1 MYNLGGFDL
10 LAGGLIPIKTTDSTV
25 ALTGF
30 LDMPSR
36 LGKTFHDW
44 ADENGVEP
52 YVSASEIFFGGRD
65 LVLNGVVTG
74 NSQAECNSRVDA
86 IYAHIDGLTGL
97 AALVTDWATY
107 NVYVNAAIVGE
118 FMPDAGQVKGVKLTI
133 PMREP
138 VVAMSGTV
146 PTSTSSEFGID
157 GISFASLGGEFIE
170 LSGDRR
176 NRTAPKG
183 ETASAY
189 GKEPYLITKRV
200 AGELNFKIAIKQ
212 PTFALLLEKVA
223 NLTALFAAP
232 GLRNLTV
239 NNDKIRSFFV
249 KDGFKATRVYE
260 GQGFSF
266 ALLECVLTESGVPG
280 LFTDLIDV
288 LGDIITSNEGDVI
301 MVRI

>member
-10 LAGGLIPIKTTDSTV
+10 LAGGFIPIKTPDSTI

-36 LGKTFHDW
+36 LGKTSHDW

-65 LVLNGVVTG
+65 LTLNGVVTG
-74 NSQAECNSRVDA
+74 ADQFECNDKIAA
-86 IYAHIDGLTGL
+86 IYSHVDSLTGL
-97 AALVTDWATY
+97 APLATDWSSY

-118 FMPDAGQVKGVKLTI
+118 FLPDAGPIKGIKLSI

-138 VVAMSGTV
+138 VVAMSGII
-146 PTSTSSEFGID
+146 PTGTSSEFGID

-183 ETASAY
+183 ETASVY
-189 GKEPYLITKRV
+189 GKEGYLITKRI

-212 PTFALLLEKVA
+212 PTFALLLDKVA

-280 LFTDLIDV
+280 TFTELIDV
-288 LGDIITSNEGDVI
+288 LADIITNNEGDVI
-301 MVRI
+301 MVRV